1 MSSGCHGD
9 IDDDCVIVGATPKLK
24 QFGKTTLSC
33 GSTKVSAALK
43 LGTKCKSDSCQG
55 DADPAAKPCG
65 FSKLN
70 ITEFDS
76 PKDKVAKS
84 KYSSSAKQ
92 LREVKRDRQSRQK
105 SLQKATDAMSS
116 IPEIQEVMTAKS
128 AGNGPQSKNVK
139 HISSVAPQ
147 PERQILISPM
157 GKDVV
162 SSIPETQENM
172 VVNTAGDGLQSK
184 NKISSIT
191 PRQILMTPDGKG
203 VTNQPDASPDI
214 IPDTPDSAPGK
225 ISSTR
230 KTFSSRSFLSS
241 SSSLGNAGRIHKK
254 PVAKKMHSQKKRC
267 SSSVVLAR
275 ELGSGNA
282 VPKWNSK
289 DETFRSALVETGVD
303 IVQSSNVINMSG
315 WNGGGVKRGSV
326 KGMSPNPKRVAGTLG
341 VSRHA
346 LARTKTKLDMQA
358 GRVSTAGCQIP
369 SATKGNISPGKDLK
383 TEAPSSLPGEGKRP
397 GRKMGSDGGN
407 MGVKV
412 GSGDGQKGRES
423 TDEDIQKE
431 DACDVDE
438 EYHPFRW
445 NSQRK
450 STPTAKTSLEDLHQ
464 RDTALGDIL
473 SELKL
478 QHGSEQRRPGSTNA
492 VAVLKDDRPKEEDEE
507 DGEQYK
513 QNCDHVSSRH
523 MEIGDDGRNGSA
535 ASVPRG
541 NAGDSDLMDI
551 LTELKEQF
559 AITQSPFEK
568 KCQISPSVPKL
579 RADRNHMKAN
589 IPSDLAPSCTVAMAT
604 PGGDTSLD
612 EIMKELAPHRGNSAV
627 VVRNL
632 KVSKRSKI
640 SKTTKTMLQNCSNK
654 ENGEMREEEMQAL
667 KAEGIKSRQDLRNIV
682 VDTNDVN
689 TETKESLSN
698 NTNVSQSLSA
708 CHVISEND
716 TSSQPRDEFAK
727 PTDDLDSTLMRNFQL
742 DDSLENELNCDF
754 EKLSPFK
761 TFPPRSR

>member
-1 MSSGCHGD
+1 MSPSCHGD

-24 QFGKTTLSC
+24 QFRKTTLSC
-33 GSTKVSAALK
+33 GSTKASAALK
-43 LGTKCKSDSCQG
+43 LGTKCTSDSCQG

-92 LREVKRDRQSRQK
+92 LRELKRDQHSRPK
-105 SLQKATDAMSS
+105 SLQKATDAVSS
-116 IPEIQEVMTAKS
+116 IPEIQEVMSAKS

-139 HISSVAPQ
+139 QISSVAPK

-157 GKDVV
+157 GKGVTDVV
-162 SSIPETQENM
+162 SSIPETQEAM
-172 VVNTAGDGLQSK
+172 VANTAGDGPQSK

-203 VTNQPDASPDI
+203 VTNQSDASPDI

-225 ISSTR
+225 MSSTR

-241 SSSLGNAGRIHKK
+241 TSSLGNAGRIHKK

-267 SSSVVLAR
+267 STSVVLAR

-326 KGMSPNPKRVAGTLG
+326 KGMSPSPKRVAGTLG

-346 LARTKTKLDMQA
+346 LARTKAKLDMQA
-358 GRVSTAGCQIP
+358 GRVSTADCQIP
-369 SATKGNISPGKDLK
+369 SATKENISLGKDLK

-397 GRKMGSDGGN
+397 DRKMGSNGGN
-407 MGVKV
+407 KGVKV

-431 DACDVDE
+431 EACDVDE

-450 STPTAKTSLEDLHQ
+450 STPTAKTSMEDGRSTSDLHQ

-478 QHGSEQRRPGSTNA
+478 QHGSEQRRPGNTNA
-492 VAVLKDDRPKEEDEE
+492 VAVLKDDHPKEEGEE
-507 DGEQYK
+507 DGELYK
-513 QNCDHVSSRH
+513 QNCDPVSSRH

-535 ASVPRG
+535 TSVPRG

-612 EIMKELAPHRGNSAV
+612 EIMKELTPHRGNSAV

-640 SKTTKTMLQNCSNK
+640 SKKTKTMPQNCSDK
-654 ENGEMREEEMQAL
+654 ENGEAREEEMQAL
-667 KAEGIKSRQDLRNIV
+667 KAEGIKSRQDLMNIV

-689 TETKESLSN
+689 TETKD
-698 NTNVSQSLSA
+698 
-708 CHVISEND
+708 VISEND

-727 PTDDLDSTLMRNFQL
+727 PIGDLDSTLMRNFQL
-742 DDSLENELNCDF
+742 DDSLENGLNCDF

-761 TFPPRSR
+761 TFPQRSR